1 MVFPYQKHET
11 IFVFSIERRLPVNRM
26 LPIAFTALLLSAP
39 AFGQTVDSK
48 GAKQLSD
55 DLSRYVGKQ
64 ALDKGILKVSVEGD
78 AYKVTLDIKA
88 LAATFPEQ
96 GKVKLDFAPYAVLV
110 KPRSDGTWDV
120 SMDFSQSGSFEF
132 NGPEGLQSTQFSI
145 KDGKGSGVYDPNL
158 AAFISGASSL
168 AGMTMASKDAKQQ
181 MEASTGAGTAT
192 IAATKAAN
200 GGVDFTMSQKISN
213 FAEAIK
219 LDDPENGL
227 NFPVTIKS
235 PELSVEASGK
245 GVQTRPLL
253 DLLAFAVANE
263 DEKTLKANQA
273 QLKSLL
279 RAALPVWER
288 IDGTYGFKDFAV
300 DSPIG
305 TFGATQLSTAFGSDG
320 VSQSGKVT
328 YGIKASGLTVPQQ
341 LLPSWSVAL
350 LPTDIDLNFGG
361 ANIDLDSM
369 AKKAIEAFDLNQD
382 PPLSAE
388 FGDQL
393 KADFLAKAPKVVIG
407 HSVVKNKDME
417 IALEGEMTSFGQK
430 PDANLTVDVAGFD
443 KIMAHLQEAAK
454 AEPEVGQYV
463 PVALMVKGFAK
474 TLPDGRLEWAVS
486 TKADGSVTVN
496 GVMLKPADPAVDD
509 SVGDG
514 DGADDSSGGDN
525 GDGANGGGSD
535 NGGAGAKL
543 NP

>member
-1 MVFPYQKHET
+1 M
-11 IFVFSIERRLPVNRM
+11 NRM
-26 LPIAFTALLLSAP
+26 LPVAFTALLFCAP
-39 AFGQTVDSK
+39 AFGQTVDSQ

-78 AYKVTLDIKA
+78 AYKILFDFKA
-88 LAATFPEQ
+88 LAEILPKQ
-96 GKVKLDFAPYAVLV
+96 GQVKFDFAPYALLV
-110 KPRSDGTWDV
+110 KPRSDGTWNV
-120 SMDFSQSGSFEF
+120 SMDFSQSASFEF

-145 KDGKGSGVYDPNL
+145 KDGKGSGVYDPAL

-181 MEASTGAGTAT
+181 TEASTGAGTAT
-192 IAATKAAN
+192 ITGTKAAN
-200 GGVDFTMSQKISN
+200 GGVDFTTSQKISN
-213 FAEAIK
+213 FVETIK
-219 LDDPENGL
+219 FNDPEKGL
-227 NFPVTIKS
+227 NFPVTVKS

-279 RAALPVWER
+279 LAALPVWER
-288 IDGTYGFKDFAV
+288 IDGNYGFKDFAV
-300 DSPIG
+300 DSPLG

-320 VSQSGKVT
+320 VSQNGKVT

-382 PPLSAE
+382 PPLSPE

-407 HSVVKNKDME
+407 HSTVKNKDLE
-417 IALEGEMTSFGQK
+417 IALEGEMTSFGEK

-443 KIMAHLQEAAK
+443 KIMTRLQDAAK
-454 AEPEVGQYV
+454 SEPEVGQYV
-463 PVALMVKGFAK
+463 PAALMVKGFAK
-474 TLPDGRLEWAVS
+474 TLPDGRLEWVVN
-486 TKADGSVTVN
+486 TKADGSVTIN
-496 GVMLKPADPAVDD
+496 GVMLKPADPAA
-509 SVGDG
+509 GDG
-514 DGADDSSGGDN
+514 VDNSDGADDSSGGDN
-525 GDGANGGGSD
+525 GGGDNGGGD

>member
-1 MVFPYQKHET
+1 MNRV
-11 IFVFSIERRLPVNRM
+11 LPV
-26 LPIAFTALLLSAP
+26 AFTALVLSAP
-39 AFGQTVDSK
+39 AFGQTVDSQ

-64 ALDKGILKVSVEGD
+64 ALDTGILKVSVEGD
-78 AYKVTLDIKA
+78 AYKIVFDFKTLAGVLPKQ
-88 LAATFPEQ
+88 EQ
-96 GKVKLDFAPYAVLV
+96 VKLDFAPYALLV

-120 SMDFSQSGSFEF
+120 SMDFSQSASFEF
-132 NGPEGLQSTQFSI
+132 KGPEGPQSTQFSI
-145 KDGKGSGVYDPNL
+145 KDGKGAGVYDPNL
-158 AAFISGASSL
+158 AAFVSGTSSIAS
-168 AGMTMASKDAKQQ
+168 MTMASKDAKQQ
-181 MEASTGAGTAT
+181 IDVSAGAGTAT

-200 GGVDFTMSQKISN
+200 GGVDFTTSQKISN
-213 FAEAIK
+213 FVEAIK
-219 LDDPENGL
+219 FNDSESGL
-227 NFPVTIKS
+227 NFPVTVKS

-245 GVQTRPLL
+245 GVQTKPLL

-279 RAALPVWER
+279 LAALPVWER

-305 TFGATQLSTAFGSDG
+305 TFGATQLSTVFGADG
-320 VSQSGKVT
+320 VAQNGKVT
-328 YGIKASGLTVPQQ
+328 YGIKVAGLTVPQQ

-407 HSVVKNKDME
+407 HSIVKNKDME
-417 IALEGEMTSFGQK
+417 IALEGEMTSFGEK

-443 KIMAHLQEAAK
+443 KIMAHLQDAAK
-454 AEPEVGQYV
+454 AEPELGQYV
-463 PVALMVKGFAK
+463 PVALMAKGFAK

-509 SVGDG
+509 SVDDG
-514 DGADDSSGGDN
+514 NGADDSSGGDN
-525 GDGANGGGSD
+525 GGGD